1 MMAGNEKSIAVF
13 LLENKSNLSLDH
25 LGKIKT
31 LHTPTNENPI
41 ELRTV
46 QDVEDFLRPD
56 SAQKKADVL
65 INRQG
70 ISLKQTGGSK
80 AFNKFQ
86 RKWAKSFFEILKF
99 NNVSKKISNLDKA
112 VSEFHHGD
120 CLRSYP
126 WNKIFSTEEYKKL
139 LHHLMM
145 LGNQYEMSPH
155 PAELLITAPKK
166 NISFQNIHCY
176 TFDEYFEKYKDL
188 SFLAIRRT
196 WTNQNSSS
204 ESRRAKGIAKIKENE
219 PWVFNEIVGSPASGF
234 NPNEK
239 DKRTVYYLDIEVKH

>member
-1 MMAGNEKSIAVF
+1 MMAGNEKSIAAF

-41 ELRTV
+41 ELKSV
-46 QDVEDFLRPD
+46 QDIEDFLRPD

-65 INRQG
+65 INGKG

-86 RKWAKSFFEILKF
+86 RKWAKSFFKFLKF

-112 VSEFHHGD
+112 VSEFHRGD

-145 LGNQYEMSPH
+145 LGNQHAMSPH
-155 PAELLITAPKK
+155 QAELIITAPKK
-166 NISFQNIHCY
+166 NISSKNIHCY
-176 TFDEYFEKYKDL
+176 TFDEYFENYKDL

-196 WTNQNSSS
+196 WTNQDSS
-204 ESRRAKGIAKIKENE
+204 ESSRAKSIAKVKENE
-219 PWVFNEIVGSPASGF
+219 PWVFNDIVGSPNSGF
-234 NPNEK
+234 NPYEK
-239 DKRTVYYLDIEVKH
+239 DKRTVYYLDIEVKY